1 MTEQDDICSVPFMG
15 NILNSNFNIPEQIL
29 DAYFRQVPQP
39 VNKNQVSSSYV
50 GKIHRYNSPHQ
61 ICVYGAYP
69 IMTQWEMLDYKL
81 NHCDDDHY
89 KAYQRDTVFEYL
101 KEFAKGFQH
110 GYNNFIND
118 KITDSHLLSLTE
130 TSKAQAIM
138 DFLSSP
144 FDSFGFSES
153 HGDSKHLFSGWYED
167 GIKAGYNYC
176 AWVIIFKNHNLFEP
190 FFKIAPVIQVEIEA
204 SSVAKKDF
212 TTARQVLA
220 LHYILEQLELNNS
233 EVDRTVKA
241 DFAEFLTGRNNKNL
255 YDAFQ
260 NPFVTKGKQF
270 RHDDLQYIRT
280 YFEKLGLS
288 KIVKQINEQLDKPK

>member
-1 MTEQDDICSVPFMG
+1 MEESDKICNVPFIG
-15 NILNSNFNIPEQIL
+15 NIINSNFNISEQIL

-39 VNKNQVSSSYV
+39 ADRNQVSSSYV
-50 GKIHRYNSPHQ
+50 GKINWHNSPHQ
-61 ICVYGAYP
+61 VSVYGAYP
-69 IMTQWEMLDYKL
+69 IMTQWEMLDYHM
-81 NHCDDDHY
+81 NHSEDEYY

-101 KEFAKGFQH
+101 KEFAKGFQY
-110 GYNNFIND
+110 GYDNFIND

-144 FDSFGFSES
+144 FDAFGFSES
-153 HGDSKHLFSGWYED
+153 HGGTRHIFSGWYED

-176 AWVIIFKNHNLFEP
+176 AWVIIFKNHKLFDP
-190 FFKIAPVIQVEIEA
+190 FFQIAPVAQVEIEA
-204 SSVAKKDF
+204 PSVAKKEY

-220 LHYILEQLELNNS
+220 LHYILEQLEINNS
-233 EVDRTVKA
+233 EIDRTVKA

-270 RHDDLQYIRT
+270 RDDDLQYIRT
-280 YFEKLGLS
+280 YFEKLGLG
-288 KIVKQINEQLDKPK
+288 KIVKQINEQLATSK

>member
-1 MTEQDDICSVPFMG
+1 MAEPDEICSVPFMG
-15 NILNSNFNIPEQIL
+15 NIINSNFNISEQIL

-39 VNKNQVSSSYV
+39 ADKNQVSSSYV
-50 GKIHRYNSPHQ
+50 GKINWYNSPHQ
-61 ICVYGAYP
+61 VSVYGAYP
-69 IMTQWEMLDYKL
+69 IMTQWEMLDYKM
-81 NHCDDDHY
+81 NHSDEDYY

-110 GYNNFIND
+110 GYDNFIND
-118 KITDSHLLSLTE
+118 KITNSHLLSSTE
-130 TSKAQAIM
+130 ISKAQSIM

-144 FDSFGFSES
+144 FDAFGFSES
-153 HGDSKHLFSGWYED
+153 HGGSRHLFSGWHGD

-176 AWVIIFKNHNLFEP
+176 AWVIIFRNHKLFEP
-190 FFKIAPVIQVEIEA
+190 FFKVAPVIQEEIEGP
-204 SSVAKKDF
+204 SVVKKDS

-220 LHYILEQLELNNS
+220 LHYIFEQLELNNS
-233 EVDRTVKA
+233 EVDRTIKA

-260 NPFVTKGKQF
+260 NPFVTKSKQF
-270 RHDDLQYIRT
+270 RHDDLHYIRT

-288 KIVKQINEQLDKPK
+288 KIVKEINEQLAQPK